1 MFNSLNAENDGVLA
15 PASPAI
21 RPSEESDEVDQLD
34 EAAYAAPALE
44 SLAPV
49 AAPLGHLLQVLT
61 DHTSQC
67 DRCRATAHRDKSK
80 DGPRTKVLARFN
92 GSGFGIVK
100 RTETDWAAV
109 FEAVESA
116 TGFIVTHGVVVL
128 DAAALAAK
136 TSDCYKP
143 GVHPTEWPDFVRAF
157 LADRYGAR
165 FTALCDVVIR
175 PGPRIP
181 GERAINNPCQ
191 GKGVQLPAAS
201 VSGSQ
206 GAVGPRLAVPDLP
219 DVITENGKAA
229 LGASPIPYIKF
240 VRAPRAA
247 TNSQVKRHHSHAL
260 SPSAPSRSPSCQ
272 WQSPQPLA
280 RDSARVKSESSAGGP
295 GSIELDAHADPA
307 SLSSPFTSPSA
318 DRQVLYAEMKALQE
332 EHATLR
338 ARQAVIQAQLEVLE
352 AREADLAAFL
362 SERF

>member
-1 MFNSLNAENDGVLA
+1 MFDSLNSENDGVLA
-15 PASPAI
+15 PASLAI

-44 SLAPV
+44 SLAPI

-61 DHTSQC
+61 D
-67 DRCRATAHRDKSK
+67 
-80 DGPRTKVLARFN
+80 DGPKTKVLARFN

-175 PGPRIP
+175 PGPRNP
-181 GERAINNPCQ
+181 GERAIDNPCQ

-247 TNSQVKRHHSHAL
+247 TNSQVKRHQSHAL
-260 SPSAPSRSPSCQ
+260 SPSAPSRSPSC

-280 RDSARVKSESSAGGP
+280 RDSVRVKSEFSAGGP

-307 SLSSPFTSPSA
+307 SLSSPFATPSA

-362 SERF
+362 SERV